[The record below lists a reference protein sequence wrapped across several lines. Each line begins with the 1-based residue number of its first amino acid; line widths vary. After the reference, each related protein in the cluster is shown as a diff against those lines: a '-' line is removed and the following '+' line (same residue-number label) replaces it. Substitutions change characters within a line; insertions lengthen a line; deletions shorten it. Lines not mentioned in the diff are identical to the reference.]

1 MIILLQIFLIFKLIK
16 ADCPFKETTYNK
28 TIIIKNFNNLSQ
40 LEFNNCNEKITSFGI
55 FNWGLKP
62 NKKLILDNSLEF
74 KGLKILSKSSQFIH
88 LINFKGF
95 DLLSLYYTDLKQIRQ
110 I

>member
-1 MIILLQIFLIFKLIK
+1 MIFQAIIL
-16 ADCPFKETTYNK
+16 N
-28 TIIIKNFNNLSQ
+28 
-40 LEFNNCNEKITSFGI
+40 ITVSFGI

-95 DLLSLYYTDLKQIRQ
+95 LCFCSEMKDQI
-110 I
+110 IKT